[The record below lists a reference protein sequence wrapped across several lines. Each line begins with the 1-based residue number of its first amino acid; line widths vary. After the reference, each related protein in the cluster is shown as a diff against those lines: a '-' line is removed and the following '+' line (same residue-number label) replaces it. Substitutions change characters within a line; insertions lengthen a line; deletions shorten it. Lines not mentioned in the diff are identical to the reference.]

1 METALRSDGFKFE
14 ILIGKHERLI
24 SRTKQTREHRIRV
37 FSMVSATKKNISQL
51 KSDSHMLE
59 FENLKEKL
67 S

>member
-1 METALRSDGFKFE
+1 MNASSPGLNRRGS
-14 ILIGKHERLI
+14 
-24 SRTKQTREHRIRV
+24 IRV